1 MALKNSIFKNVLILI
16 NCQARIHGKI
26 YFLYCNNFYSFN
38 QLDLPDYESKEILKE
53 RLLIAIREGKE
64 FGFM

>member
-1 MALKNSIFKNVLILI
+1 MKVPNISIEF
-16 NCQARIHGKI
+16 G
-26 YFLYCNNFYSFN
+26 SFN
-38 QLDLPDYESKEILKE
+38 QLDLPDYESKEVLSE